1 MPAEAMPSPRTILFY
16 DGECGLC
23 HRFVRFLLWRDA
35 DGARFAFSPLGGH
48 HIRQVLS
55 ETERAALP
63 DSLVL
68 RTADGAIRTRS
79 ESVLGAFDLLGG
91 FWQWVAAA
99 GRIVP
104 LRIRDAV
111 YDWVARMRRRVFG
124 APPYSCPLV
133 PAQLRD
139 RFLD

>member
-1 MPAEAMPSPRTILFY
+1 MPAETMRSPRSILFY

-35 DGARFAFSPLGGH
+35 AGARFVFSPLGGH
-48 HIRQVLS
+48 HIREVLS
-55 ETERAALP
+55 DAERAALP

-68 RTADGAIRTRS
+68 RTADGTIRTRS

-91 FWQWVAAA
+91 FWHRVAVG

-104 LRIRDAV
+104 LRIRDVV
-111 YDWVARMRRRVFG
+111 YDWVARARRRLFG

-133 PAQLRD
+133 PAHLRD